1 MFFNSKRRSEK
12 REAKRKERI
21 IQEVTKKDPTFQV
34 RMNRYKEIMNDS
46 INLMSNTKNL
56 STLIER
62 RTDAKSSALQ
72 LEEMFLRLEND
83 CCEGI
88 QEEID
93 ALFVERLPVVL
104 ALEIE
109 SASQLK
115 TEAGK
120 RKRWNGLIQALG
132 HCDRLDGDT
141 VDIAIAEAEEQLFL
155 LLEKGIDFSK
165 EPEAADFSLSED
177 YIIQIIKEE
186 AMKKG
191 EEIGLSKSDIESL
204 LSDTFDNK

>member
-1 MFFNSKRRSEK
+1 MFFNSKRRLEK

-56 STLIER
+56 STLIGR
-62 RTDAKSSALQ
+62 RADAKSSALQ
-72 LEEMFLRLEND
+72 LEEMFLRLENN
-83 CCEGI
+83 CCRGI

-93 ALFVERLPVVL
+93 ALFVERLPIVL
-104 ALEIE
+104 TLEIE
-109 SASQLK
+109 SASKLK
-115 TEAGK
+115 TDAGK
-120 RKRWNGLIQALG
+120 RKRWNGLIQALE

-141 VDIAIAEAEEQLFL
+141 VDIAITEAEEQVFL
-155 LLEKGIDFSK
+155 LLEEGIDFSK
-165 EPEAADFSLSED
+165 DPEVVDFSLSED
-177 YIIQIIKEE
+177 YLIQKIKE
-186 AMKKG
+186 AARKKG
-191 EEIGLSKSDIESL
+191 EEIGLSQSDIESL